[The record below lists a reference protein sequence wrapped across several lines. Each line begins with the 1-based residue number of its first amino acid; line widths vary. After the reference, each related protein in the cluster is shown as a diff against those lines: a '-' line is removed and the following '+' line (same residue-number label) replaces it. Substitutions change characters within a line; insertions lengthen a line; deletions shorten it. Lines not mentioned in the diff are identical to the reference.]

1 MNIVFIGGG
10 NMAGAMIGGL
20 IKQGQAASTIHVVDR
35 NEEARARIAS
45 DFGAPVSESLADAA
59 ASAAIGAADVVVL
72 AVKPQVLEAVAGE
85 LGSLLKG
92 ALVLSIAAGV
102 TVASLRK
109 WLGGSY
115 GNILRVMPN
124 TPALIGKGMTGGY
137 LPAGVP
143 DASRDAAQFV
153 LEAAGQVVWF
163 DNEAALDTVTAL
175 SGSGPAYVFY
185 FMEAMQQRAIELGL
199 PPEAAHQMVRATF
212 VGAAEMASQSPL
224 ELAQLRQNVTSKG
237 GTTAAAIAAL
247 DAGNCFDTVK
257 SALTAAH
264 ARSVEMRGG

>member
-10 NMAGAMIGGL
+10 NMASAMIGGL
-20 IKQGQAASTIHVVDR
+20 IKQGQAAASIHVVGR
-35 NEEARARIAS
+35 NDEGRAKLAAT
-45 DFGAPVSESLADAA
+45 FGTPVSKAVTDPAA
-59 ASAAIGAADVVVL
+59 IDAIGAADVVVL
-72 AVKPQVLEAVAGE
+72 AVKPQMLEALAGE
-85 LGSLLKG
+85 LAGLLTH

-109 WLGGSY
+109 WLGGY
-115 GNILRVMPN
+115 DNILRVMPN

-137 LPAGVP
+137 LPAGVS
-143 DASRDAAQFV
+143 DASRDAAQTV
-153 LEAAGQVVWF
+153 LEAAGEVVWF
-163 DNEAALDTVTAL
+163 DNEDALDTVTAL

-185 FMEAMQQRAIELGL
+185 FMEAMQQKAIELGL
-199 PPEAAHQMVRATF
+199 PPEAAHRMVRATF

-224 ELAQLRQNVTSKG
+224 ELEQLRKNVTSKG

-247 DAGNCFDTVK
+247 DAGNGFETVK
-257 SALTAAH
+257 AAVGAAH